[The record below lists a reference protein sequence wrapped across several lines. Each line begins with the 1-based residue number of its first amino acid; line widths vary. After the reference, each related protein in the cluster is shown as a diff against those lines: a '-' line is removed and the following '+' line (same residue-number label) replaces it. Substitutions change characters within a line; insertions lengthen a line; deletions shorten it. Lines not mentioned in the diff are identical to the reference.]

1 MTTISKSA
9 LIDNIGPIQLKL
21 FDCIEEKV
29 DFKTKVVKYAFPHNK
44 KKKINK
50 NIQILDNGNY
60 QMINP
65 TCPNCGSVKQV
76 KQGFRE
82 INPKIDNCEK
92 IKISLQRYKC
102 KSCNKKYST
111 TLENIKEENKNFFNS
126 LKGKIRE
133 FKKNRGE
140 SLRKIAR
147 DTENFLNLEISHQ
160 SIKNFLKIDP
170 KKS

>member
-9 LIDNIGPIQLKL
+9 IIDNIGSIQLKL

-60 QMINP
+60 QMNNP

-76 KQGFRE
+76 KQGFIE

-92 IKISLQRYKC
+92 I
-102 KSCNKKYST
+102 
-111 TLENIKEENKNFFNS
+111 
-126 LKGKIRE
+126 RE
-133 FKKNRGE
+133 SKKNRGGP
-140 SLRKIAR
+140 LRKIAR
-147 DTENFLNLEISHQ
+147 DTENFLNLKISHQ

-170 KKS
+170 KKLKKDERVLFINLSNYQAIMSWMNNMFILVGKRDIE